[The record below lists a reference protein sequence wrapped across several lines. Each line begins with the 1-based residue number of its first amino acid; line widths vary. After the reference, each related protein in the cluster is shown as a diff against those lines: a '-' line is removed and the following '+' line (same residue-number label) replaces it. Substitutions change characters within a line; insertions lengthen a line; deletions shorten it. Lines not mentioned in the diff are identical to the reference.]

1 MPSLDLDPSLLS
13 SRSIFF
19 CFISLQKGGMAQVTL
34 PTITVLKEIRRVVTG
49 GVGGA
54 GLVALAKTHEGKQM
68 GKIANDTVSRPAASS
83 LLRKGSATMYLL
95 MLVSPK

>member
-1 MPSLDLDPSLLS
+1 
-13 SRSIFF
+13 
-19 CFISLQKGGMAQVTL
+19 MAQVTL

-49 GVGGA
+49 GPGA
-54 GLVALAKTHEGKQM
+54 GWVALAKTHEGKQM

-83 LLRKGSATMYLL
+83 LLRKGSATVYLL